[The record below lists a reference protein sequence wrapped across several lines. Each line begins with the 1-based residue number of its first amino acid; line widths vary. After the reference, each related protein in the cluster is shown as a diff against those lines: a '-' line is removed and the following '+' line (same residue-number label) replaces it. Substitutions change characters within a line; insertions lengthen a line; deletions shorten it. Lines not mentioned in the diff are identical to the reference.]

1 MRLLILTQKID
12 INDDLLGVYHS
23 WIEKL
28 AQKVE
33 KVNVICLFKGQF
45 HLPPNVSVYS
55 LGKEQGNSQLK
66 YVKNFFYYIWKLR
79 RDYDVV
85 FVHMNKE
92 YVLLAGLIWRLWGK
106 KIVLWYAHYLIKW
119 QVRAAAWLSH
129 QVVTSASF
137 ACQIKSRKLSVVGQG
152 IDVNYFRNLNYRN
165 KDNKINLLFLGRI
178 SSVKDLGTLINAI
191 SLVLKKNSNI
201 YLNVV
206 GSPGEKDEP
215 YWQSIKNLV
224 TQLSL
229 DSFIRFWG
237 KVSWHQTLEFYNQ
250 NDIFIN
256 LTRTGSFDKT
266 TLEAMACEKLVLV
279 CNRAFENIFPED
291 LKSQLIFLEKDSQ
304 DLADKISGLLVRQ
317 QEEKEAIGRTLR
329 EIIVQNH
336 SLERLVDKLIEVFK
350 NNTQ

>member
-1 MRLLILTQKID
+1 LTQKVD

-23 WIEKL
+23 WIEML

-33 KVNVICLFKGQF
+33 KVSVICLFKGQF
-45 HLPPNVSVYS
+45 DLPPNVSIYS

-66 YVKNFFYYIWKLR
+66 YVKNFFFYIWKLR
-79 RDYDVV
+79 KDYDVA

-106 KIVLWYAHYLIKW
+106 KIVLWYAHYLINW
-119 QVRAAAWLSH
+119 QVRIAVWLSH
-129 QVVTSASF
+129 KVVTSTNF
-137 ACQIKSRKLSVVGQG
+137 ACQIKSRKLCVVGQG
-152 IDVNYFRNLNYRN
+152 IDVDYFRNLNYRN

-191 SLVLKKNSNI
+191 SIVLKKNNNI

-206 GSPGEKDEP
+206 GAPGEKDEP

-237 KVSWHQTLEFYNQ
+237 RVSWRQTLEFYNQ

-317 QEEKEAIGRTLR
+317 PEEKEAIGRTLR